1 MTGKILFP
9 LLLVAAFRYFNVV
22 SWRLFHTLGN
32 QQLEHLSESAQTIFF
47 HRVILVHLAPWFTPQ
62 LESIHCYSFT
72 SLKVRSMPVRK
83 DDEVRVVRGKFGKD
97 KLEGKVT
104 RVYRKKYV
112 IHVER
117 ATHDKNNGSAI
128 SVGIDPSNCI
138 ITKLKLDKS
147 RKAIL
152 DRKNRNKTTGKGKG
166 GFSEDAMKDNLAGVD

>member
-1 MTGKILFP
+1 
-9 LLLVAAFRYFNVV
+9 
-22 SWRLFHTLGN
+22 
-32 QQLEHLSESAQTIFF
+32 
-47 HRVILVHLAPWFTPQ
+47 
-62 LESIHCYSFT
+62 
-72 SLKVRSMPVRK
+72 MPVRK

-152 DRKNRNKTTGKGKG
+152 DRKNRNKTAGKGKG
-166 GFSEDAMKDNLAGVD
+166 GFSEDAIKDNLAGVD